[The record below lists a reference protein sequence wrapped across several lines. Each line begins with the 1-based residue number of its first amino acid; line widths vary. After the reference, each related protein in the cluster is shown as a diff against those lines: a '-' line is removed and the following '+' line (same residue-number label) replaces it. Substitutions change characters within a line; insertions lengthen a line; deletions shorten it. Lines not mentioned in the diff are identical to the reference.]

1 MKLLLGRIGKNSRI
15 IFDGDVKQADK
26 KNFIKNNGLSLLK
39 KLSQTEGQ
47 DLFSMITL
55 TLIERSVVAQLA
67 DVLDK
72 ID

>member
-15 IFDGDVKQADK
+15 IFDGDIKQADK
-26 KNFIKNNGLSLLK
+26 KNFVKNNGLSLLK

-55 TLIERSVVAQLA
+55 TSIERSAVAQLA
-67 DVLDK
+67 DILDK